1 MIYLYVMWCVMC
13 SFFAISYTHIHTW
26 CTNNIQYTGIT
37 VIETDVEGKNVVVT
51 HDDSVSQDSILDKL
65 QKVCV
70 NVIHTNIVQ
79 INWILITQQSNT

>member
-1 MIYLYVMWCVMC
+1 MWCG
-13 SFFAISYTHIHTW
+13 AW
-26 CTNNIQYTGIT
+26 CVLYYCNQLHSDHMMMVYQYIYYTGIT

-70 NVIHTNIVQ
+70 
-79 INWILITQQSNT
+79 

>member
-1 MIYLYVMWCVMC
+1 MVRDV
-13 SFFAISYTHIHTW
+13 FFICNISYTHIIMHGAPIYNTL
-26 CTNNIQYTGIT
+26 GIT

-70 NVIHTNIVQ
+70 
-79 INWILITQQSNT
+79 

>member
-1 MIYLYVMWCVMC
+1 MVY
-13 SFFAISYTHIHTW
+13 
-26 CTNNIQYTGIT
+26 QYTYNTPGIT

-70 NVIHTNIVQ
+70 
-79 INWILITQQSNT
+79 